1 MSFNQH
7 GAPGTGALC
16 KGSHFQANFANANGG
31 FFNYLWNNA
40 FPSQNQNSQNQQ
52 QQQQRYQQQN
62 GQQQQQQRNQYN
74 NNNSANNGQKEE
86 RRWG

>member
-1 MSFNQH
+1 MHNSYN
-7 GAPGTGALC
+7 AA
-16 KGSHFQANFANANGG
+16 ANFANSNGG

-52 QQQQRYQQQN
+52 HQQRYQQQN
-62 GQQQQQQRNQYN
+62 GQQQQRNGNGNQNNN
-74 NNNSANNGQKEE
+74 NNNSANNGQKDE

>member
-1 MSFNQH
+1 MYD
-7 GAPGTGALC
+7 
-16 KGSHFQANFANANGG
+16 FQTEKMHNSYNAAANFANANGG